1 MTDIISNMTDI
12 IAFMQKTFEDSKH
25 TQDNFEFWIAR
36 ELMPLL
42 GYTKRERFL
51 DAIHRA
57 QESCKSS

>member
-1 MTDIISNMTDI
+1 MTDIIDFI
-12 IAFMQKTFEDSKH
+12 QKTFEDSRH

-51 DAIHRA
+51 DAIHRS